1 MGLALANLGTLTLD
15 LVAKI
20 GGFTGPL
27 DQAGRESKKF
37 QKSVTDGF
45 NRMGAAVGA
54 AALAAASGI
63 ALFVKQSIDAADEA
77 SKAAQATGLTVEAF
91 SGLSYA
97 AKLADLDTEKFKGG
111 MNKLNKTL
119 GEASTGGKEQAS
131 VFQALGISIK
141 NASGDLKSGDEVL
154 KDIAERF
161 KAMPDGVDKSAT
173 AMKLFGK
180 SGADMIPLLNAG
192 RDGIQAMITEAEALG
207 VVMTTTQAQASE
219 QFNDSLTTLGQV
231 TRGAANEVAK
241 ELLPAL
247 NSLTGMMITV
257 AKDTGTASEF
267 GRTLAGVLKF
277 VASAAM
283 VAGSGIMMVGRQIGA
298 AGAAAS
304 FVLSGE
310 FGKAANVMRTV
321 SADQLAVV
329 KSTGDRLKKL
339 WGSDYEAAGKKAA
352 SVVNVLGRAHE
363 IAGAKAEKASGKA
376 AAAAKKEAAEL
387 ERKVKAINDEVKALQ
402 LQAETLGW
410 SDENK
415 KLHDLALKGAT
426 ASQIEAAEAALKTVA
441 AFEAEKKAQ
450 EDVIAAS
457 KEYSD
462 LVNDLMTDDERY
474 TEQLKKRLAVMDAIN
489 IAPNADMAKKIVS
502 SGVTKAPTF
511 GRDSNPF
518 GEVNTAAAELEAW
531 YAKETERQELI
542 QELSDKETEIF
553 RAAQEQKQ
561 KIYEEYAAKKDA
573 IDRAREKTAQDLR
586 LTSANS
592 ELALYESITGSM
604 GEIAKNFA
612 GESSMAYKAM
622 FALQKIFAA
631 AMIIANTEIA
641 ASKAGAELGIFGLPL
656 AAVIR
661 ATGYANAGMVAGM
674 GLAGM
679 AHDGID
685 SVPETGSWLLKKGER
700 VTTSE
705 TSAKLDRTL
714 ENVSRQSNSG
724 GEPIVNLYEDKS
736 KAGQVESRQQ
746 DDRRVIDIWV
756 ADLMGDGKA
765 QKAMSRKFGLQP
777 VGV

>member
-1 MGLALANLGTLTLD
+1 MASLGQLTLD
-15 LVAKI
+15 IVAKI

-37 QKSVTDGF
+37 QKSITDGF

-97 AKLADLDTEKFKGG
+97 AKLAALDTEKFKGG

-363 IAGAKAEKASGKA
+363 IAGAKAEKGSGKA

-410 SDENK
+410 SDDNK
-415 KLHDLALKGAT
+415 KLYDLALKGAT
-426 ASQIEAAEAALKTVA
+426 SSQIEAAEAALKTVA

-489 IAPNADMAKKIVS
+489 ISPNADMAKKIVS

-586 LTSANS
+586 LASAAS
-592 ELALYESITGSM
+592 EMSLYESLANSM
-604 GEIAKNFA
+604 GEITRNFA

-714 ENVSRQSNSG
+714 ENVSRQSKSG